1 MWLGEGQHRSEQKGI
16 RWMRLSHGSPAL
28 SATFDDPNLVSAG
41 GLAPVLALAAQCRLG
56 GLVAEKLTL
65 KDPGGVN
72 AVVKVPALV
81 GGMVA
86 GADSIADMD
95 LLRHGGMARLFA
107 GIRAPSTLGTFLRAF
122 TFGHVRQLD
131 SIASGLL
138 TGLAAAAPL
147 LPGAD
152 QVAYLDVDDT
162 VREVH
167 GYAKQGAGFGY
178 SGVRG
183 LNMLLA
189 TASTAQAAPVVIAQR
204 LRKGSC
210 ASPRG
215 AKRLVADALKTV
227 RSLRAATATGQDTA
241 TGQVLLRAD
250 SAFYGAPTV
259 TAAVRAGARVS
270 VTVRMDPKVR
280 AAIATIPDQA
290 WTAIEYTDAVYD
302 EQARRWIS
310 RAEVAEV
317 PFTAFASRRRAEQ
330 VAGRLVVRRIPDLNA
345 PANPDQASL
354 FELWRFHAFFT
365 TSDPTN
371 LDTVAADKTHRAH
384 AIIEQVNA
392 DLKNAALAHLPSG
405 KFTANSAWLVC
416 AVMAFNLPRAAAS
429 LAGGAL
435 TKATTSTVRRTLI
448 AVPARVA
455 SSARRL
461 TLHLPG
467 NWPWQHAWIQLF
479 SQTCGPPRTTTS

>member
-1 MWLGEGQHRSEQKGI
+1 
-16 RWMRLSHGSPAL
+16 MRLSHTGPVGAAS
-28 SATFDDPNLVSAG
+28 FDEPNLVSAS
-41 GLAPVLALAAQCRLG
+41 GLVPVMRLAADAGLDALAGDLLSVPTDKGANAG
-56 GLVAEKLTL
+56 GKVSALVA
-65 KDPGGVN
+65 
-72 AVVKVPALV
+72 
-81 GGMVA
+81 GMVA
-86 GADSIADMD
+86 GADSIDDLA
-95 LLRHGGMARLFA
+95 LLRHGAMGRVFDRLY
-107 GIRAPSTLGTFLRAF
+107 APSTLGSFLRAF

-131 SIASGLL
+131 AVATRFLG
-138 TGLAAAAPL
+138 GLAARAPV
-147 LPGAD
+147 LPGLAGT
-152 QVAYLDVDDT
+152 VLVDVDDSI
-162 VREVH
+162 VQVH

-416 AVMAFNLPRAAAS
+416 AVMAFNLTRAAAS